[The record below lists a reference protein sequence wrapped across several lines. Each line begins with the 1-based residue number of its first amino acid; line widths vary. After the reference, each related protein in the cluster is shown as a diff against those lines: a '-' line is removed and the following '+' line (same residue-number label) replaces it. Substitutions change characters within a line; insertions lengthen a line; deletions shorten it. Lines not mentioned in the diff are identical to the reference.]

1 MGKRFS
7 NIVDLLAI
15 RAENFEI
22 EDIEINALYTN
33 LQINLYLTEWPVRS
47 REFLR
52 TINERIKQF
61 HSEYRYLASG
71 LRPGIHLQ

>member
-33 LQINLYLTEWPVRS
+33 LQINLYLTE
-47 REFLR
+47 
-52 TINERIKQF
+52 
-61 HSEYRYLASG
+61 
-71 LRPGIHLQ
+71 